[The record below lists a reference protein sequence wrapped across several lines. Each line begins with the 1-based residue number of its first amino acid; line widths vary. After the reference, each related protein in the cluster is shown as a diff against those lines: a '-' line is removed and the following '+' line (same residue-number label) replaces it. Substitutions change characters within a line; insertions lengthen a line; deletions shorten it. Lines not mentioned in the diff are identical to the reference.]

1 MVPSQLPSDLQSAE
15 FIKDLSFYANI
26 IMSYIVCSL
35 VSLALPC
42 LGTTI
47 ALLRSEMRINKE
59 LCLHIEAKAFL
70 LWLKVESN
78 YFRCVQ

>member
-26 IMSYIVCSL
+26 IMSYIVYSL

-42 LGTTI
+42 LGTT
-47 ALLRSEMRINKE
+47 ST
-59 LCLHIEAKAFL
+59 
-70 LWLKVESN
+70 VEI
-78 YFRCVQ
+78 RDEDQ